1 MSVSYKY
8 WDDCVDPDE
17 MRLLWKYPEVR
28 KEWIDAGENI
38 GQKVLLSR
46 DPDGQLYLTQTE
58 MRAVAKIV
66 LQRHFN
72 SQIELEMICVIAE
85 IASDRQ
91 LLAQKYNKKTKQTTM
106 GIMQIEQETADWLVR
121 EIGYRYYD
129 IEENS
134 NLLFRPFVNVYFGA
148 AYIKWL
154 SCMDGNPSLDLLD
167 DNEDLVMKHP
177 HYFHINVI
185 MKDADMAGVIEGIHG
200 SPDDT
205 GTDYDDRRVVDWEE
219 ALDAFGTAQQLSVAS
234 GSGEGWTYWDIRVS
248 SEDMGQLWKHP
259 EVLKEWTES
268 GERPGKVRFSH
279 DSEKRIYL
287 SRVEVKGL
295 LVSSMKDIC
304 SYLTAA
310 MKIVL
315 IIDFIQPMGTVMGF
329 SFSNVFCQSRSSP
342 LSNFRLEESLFVH
355 RSKPALLSTTLS
367 LAVAEIITSR
377 WFVSKGIQPTTLA
390 ALADICSMRF
400 VNGVRARIGLLGI
413 DYPTAAWLY
422 KLVVDYKDVQY
433 RAYKVVSVDDLYNPF
448 VSMYFGA
455 AYLAWLS
462 VYEGRLFLSFKDK
475 PGIVFIVV
483 IINISALNKEVKLH
497 IVTMLNLASASAQ
510 IGSLDVAQY
519 EANNVVKKLPI
530 FEPSVSLLES
540 LLGACQIHS
549 NAEIGEAIGKLL
561 IDVIHYGPTIGL
573 SPMGGLNPIE
583 ST

>member
-46 DPDGQLYLTQTE
+46 DPEGQLYLTQTE

-91 LLAQKYNKKTKQTTM
+91 LLAQKYNKKTKQTTI

-154 SCMDGNPSLDLLD
+154 SCMDGKERTEEFIIRAYRGSIKKANHKSTLD
-167 DNEDLVMKHP
+167 
-177 HYFHINVI
+177 HY
-185 MKDADMAGVIEGIHG
+185 
-200 SPDDT
+200 
-205 GTDYDDRRVVDWEE
+205 RRYLSVKESFYTVREE

-248 SEDMGQLWKHP
+248 SEDMEQLWKHP

-287 SRVEVKGL
+287 SRVEVK
-295 LVSSMKDIC
+295 
-304 SYLTAA
+304 
-310 MKIVL
+310 
-315 IIDFIQPMGTVMGF
+315 
-329 SFSNVFCQSRSSP
+329 
-342 LSNFRLEESLFVH
+342 
-355 RSKPALLSTTLS
+355 
-367 LAVAEIITSR
+367 AVAEIITSR
-377 WFVSKGIQPTTLA
+377 WFVSKGIRPTTLA

-413 DYPTAAWLY
+413 DYPTAAWL
-422 KLVVDYKDVQY
+422 YKDVQY

-462 VYEGRLFLSFKDK
+462 VYEGRQRDLHF
-475 PGIVFIVV
+475 V
-483 IINISALNKEVKLH
+483 IQAYMSGPEN
-497 IVTMLNLASASAQ
+497 
-510 IGSLDVAQY
+510 
-519 EANNVVKKLPI
+519 
-530 FEPSVSLLES
+530 VSLQET
-540 LLGACQIHS
+540 
-549 NAEIGEAIGKLL
+549 
-561 IDVIHYGPTIGL
+561 GPLWNKFQQAL
-573 SPMGGLNPIE
+573 SYYEEPKKKNRGSCCIL
-583 ST
+583 

>member
-46 DPDGQLYLTQTE
+46 DPEGQLYLTQTE

-91 LLAQKYNKKTKQTTM
+91 LLAQKYNKKTKQTTI

-154 SCMDGNPSLDLLD
+154 SCMDG
-167 DNEDLVMKHP
+167 K
-177 HYFHINVI
+177 
-185 MKDADMAGVIEGIHG
+185 
-200 SPDDT
+200 
-205 GTDYDDRRVVDWEE
+205 EE

-248 SEDMGQLWKHP
+248 SEDMEQLWKHP

-287 SRVEVKGL
+287 SRVEVK
-295 LVSSMKDIC
+295 
-304 SYLTAA
+304 
-310 MKIVL
+310 
-315 IIDFIQPMGTVMGF
+315 
-329 SFSNVFCQSRSSP
+329 
-342 LSNFRLEESLFVH
+342 
-355 RSKPALLSTTLS
+355 
-367 LAVAEIITSR
+367 AVAEIITSR
-377 WFVSKGIQPTTLA
+377 WFVSKGIRPTTLA

-462 VYEGRLFLSFKDK
+462 VYEGRQRDLHF
-475 PGIVFIVV
+475 V
-483 IINISALNKEVKLH
+483 IQAYMSGPEN
-497 IVTMLNLASASAQ
+497 
-510 IGSLDVAQY
+510 
-519 EANNVVKKLPI
+519 
-530 FEPSVSLLES
+530 VSLQET
-540 LLGACQIHS
+540 
-549 NAEIGEAIGKLL
+549 
-561 IDVIHYGPTIGL
+561 GPLWNKFQQAL
-573 SPMGGLNPIE
+573 SYYEEPKKKNRGSCCIL
-583 ST
+583 